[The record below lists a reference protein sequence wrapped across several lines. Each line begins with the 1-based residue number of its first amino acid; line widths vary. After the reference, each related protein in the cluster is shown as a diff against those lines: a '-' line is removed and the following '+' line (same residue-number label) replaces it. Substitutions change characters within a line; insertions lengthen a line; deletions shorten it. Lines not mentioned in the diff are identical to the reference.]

1 MTKRYAT
8 TYSNGHTE
16 ETSSAHAAHNF
27 GNFDEAQTFRIA
39 GVTVSA
45 AEFFAAT
52 ASDVDAAWNKKAET
66 HCRVSVQHGATHL
79 GRVTKWV
86 RK

>member
-8 TYSNGHTE
+8 TYSNGHTV
-16 ETSSAHAAHNF
+16 ETSKASEAHNF
-27 GNFDEAQTFRIA
+27 VNYEDAQTFRLDGA
-39 GVTVSA
+39 TVSA

-52 ASDVDAAWNKKAET
+52 KGAMEAAFDRKSVT
-66 HCRVSVQHGATHL
+66 HKLVSVQHGASQF